1 MIWTDEGYLVKLIN
15 YSENSII
22 ANFFTNNHGYY
33 SGIIYGG
40 NSKKYKNKLQIGNK
54 LHLHY
59 KSKTEDSLGYFN
71 CELLT
76 SNGFL
81 YFNDKKKLLI
91 FNSIFEISSKIFPE
105 RQSFNKIYN
114 SLDNLISNF
123 DEDPLK
129 KFVLWEYD
137 TLCDLGYGYDD
148 QDNIKKS
155 YIPSLLLDRKSD
167 YIFNDLKNIL
177 DINKNIYDKQFHDKN
192 IKFYYRNML
201 NTLFYNE

>member
-76 SNGFL
+76 SNGL
-81 YFNDKKKLLI
+81 GA
-91 FNSIFEISSKIFPE
+91 
-105 RQSFNKIYN
+105 
-114 SLDNLISNF
+114 
-123 DEDPLK
+123 EDIDFWWSGKENVDP
-129 KFVLWEYD
+129 WR
-137 TLCDLGYGYDD
+137 
-148 QDNIKKS
+148 S
-155 YIPSLLLDRKSD
+155 ADRKC
-167 YIFNDLKNIL
+167 
-177 DINKNIYDKQFHDKN
+177 
-192 IKFYYRNML
+192 
-201 NTLFYNE
+201 

>member
-1 MIWTDEGYLVKLIN
+1 MVIIVELSMVEIQKNIKINCKLEIN
-15 YSENSII
+15 YTYITSQNC
-22 ANFFTNNHGYY
+22 
-33 SGIIYGG
+33 
-40 NSKKYKNKLQIGNK
+40 
-54 LHLHY
+54 
-59 KSKTEDSLGYFN
+59 EDSLGYFN

-114 SLDNLISNF
+114 SLDNLINNF

-148 QDNIKKS
+148 QDNIKS

-177 DINKNIYDKQFHDKN
+177 DINKNIYDKQFHDKYSN
-192 IKFYYRNML
+192 SIIE
-201 NTLFYNE
+201 TC